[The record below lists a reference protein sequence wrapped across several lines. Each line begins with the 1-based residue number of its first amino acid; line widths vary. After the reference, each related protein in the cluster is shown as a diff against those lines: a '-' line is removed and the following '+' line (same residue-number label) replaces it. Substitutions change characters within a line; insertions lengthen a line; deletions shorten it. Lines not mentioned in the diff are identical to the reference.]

1 MAFLPTG
8 LPLWVPMLAMGLV
21 GIGTGAFMNIIV
33 AVAQSAAPREDT
45 GSVTA
50 TVSLVRQI
58 GSTAATAV
66 VGGLIGA
73 GVAAGCRRRLD
84 AATLTPQAVARASAA
99 VQAQVAELYSSVHG
113 ADLHRARGRLRRR
126 HRRRHCCFRTDA
138 SPTEHRSPGQRAAEA
153 ATA

>member
-1 MAFLPTG
+1 
-8 LPLWVPMLAMGLV
+8 
-21 GIGTGAFMNIIV
+21 MNIIV

-73 GVAAGCRRRLD
+73 GVTAGLPAALD
-84 AATLTPQAVARASAA
+84 AATLTPQAVSSASDG
-99 VQAQVAELYSSVHG
+99 G
-113 ADLHRARGRLRRR
+113 AGAGRRAR
-126 HRRRHCCFRTDA
+126 T
-138 SPTEHRSPGQRAAEA
+138 RA
-153 ATA
+153 